1 MARCWSIGGGGGMIS
16 LLATVTYHL
25 SRLILAA
32 VFIYSGYIK
41 ADDPVA
47 FAGQVAN
54 YQILPYAWNYLVAAT
69 LPYLELLCG
78 VLLLLN
84 QRVRPAVLVLF
95 VLNLIFMLLLSSAI
109 ARGLD
114 IDCGCFNPNAEAKT
128 SPLFALWR
136 DAGLLLLMVSTWM
149 LRYRQSLPE
158 DREE

>member
-1 MARCWSIGGGGGMIS
+1 MKN
-16 LLATVTYHL
+16 LLAKAVYHL
-25 SRLILAA
+25 SRLLLAA

-54 YQILPYAWNYLVAAT
+54 YQLLPYAWNYLVAAT

-95 VLNLIFMLLLSSAI
+95 FLNLVFMLILSSAI
-109 ARGLD
+109 VRGLD
-114 IDCGCFNPNAEAKT
+114 IDCGCFNPEAEATT
-128 SPLFALWR
+128 SPVFALWR

-149 LRYRQSLPE
+149 LRYRQHLPE
-158 DREE
+158 DRES